1 RGRLWRRAVMA
12 PSEVPQ
18 LVRSVVGSRD
28 LATQRMI
35 EEPEVQPGSDRNF
48 GFLVHD
54 VSRLIK
60 RRFDRRAR
68 QTGLPITRRQAA
80 VILYIARNEGVSQS
94 EVASWL
100 DMEPI
105 ALVRMLDK
113 LHEEGLVERRAH
125 KTDRRIRTLWL
136 TPAARPVIERIQIIN
151 QAIRE
156 EAFAGLPAQ
165 ARDTVI
171 NILDGIKDNLVLQEE
186 AADSSPAAAAT
197 PLVTVNGQVGI
208 LE

>member
-1 RGRLWRRAVMA
+1 MA
-12 PSEVPQ
+12 PSETPHPVGPAVELQ
-18 LVRSVVGSRD
+18 ARPAERITERSQ
-28 LATQRMI
+28 AQ
-35 EEPEVQPGSDRNF
+35 PEFGSDF

-60 RRFDRRAR
+60 RRFDRPAR
-68 QTGLPITRRQAA
+68 QTGLPMTRRQAA
-80 VILYIARNEGVSQS
+80 VVLYIARTEGVSQS

-113 LHEEGLVERRAH
+113 LHEERLVERRAH
-125 KTDRRIRTLWL
+125 PTDRRIRTLWV
-136 TPAARPVIERIQIIN
+136 TPAARPVIERILTIK

-156 EAFAGLPAQ
+156 EAFAGMAAQ

-171 NILDGIKDNLVLQEE
+171 DILDGIKDNLALQEE
-186 AADSSPAAAAT
+186 AADRSPAAAAT